1 MVKVLLTGGAGFIGS
16 WMAEELIKRDYYV
29 YVVDKLTYAGNL
41 ENIKRLLKSK
51 NFSFL
56 RGDIN
61 NKKLMKKL
69 FKKIDK
75 VIHFAAETH
84 IDRSLLNPDIFVKTD
99 FLGTYTLLETLKN
112 YPCERFIHIS
122 TSEVY
127 GSALKVPIN
136 EDHPLNPQSPY
147 AATKVGADRLCYAYY
162 LTYNL
167 PIIILRPFNIYGER
181 QYPEKLIPFFI
192 TQALEDKPLFIYG
205 DGENT
210 RDYLY
215 VKDLCEV
222 IIKFLE
228 APIEKYRGEV
238 FNIGSGREYSV
249 NEIAFRILEYFKKP
263 KNLVKYISDRKGHV
277 KRLICDY
284 RKLKKAFN
292 WQPTTTFEEGLEK
305 TMKWYLENEKWWK
318 KIKRSKI
325 FQKFYYLNYL
335 KRK

>member
-16 WMAEELIKRDYYV
+16 WMAEELVKRDYYV

-41 ENIKRLLKSK
+41 ENIKTLLRNK
-51 NFSFL
+51 NFSFI

-61 NKKLMKKL
+61 NKKLMKEL
-69 FKKIDK
+69 FKKVDK

-127 GSALKVPIN
+127 GTALKIPIN

-162 LTYNL
+162 MTYNL

-192 TQALEDKPLFIYG
+192 TQALENKPLFIYG
-205 DGENT
+205 NGENT

-222 IIKFLE
+222 IVKFLE
-228 APIEKYRGEV
+228 APIEKYQGEV
-238 FNIGSGREYSV
+238 FNIGSGIEYSV

-263 KNLVKYISDRKGHV
+263 KNLVKYILDRKGHV
-277 KRLICDY
+277 KRLLCDN
-284 RKLKKAFN
+284 RKLEKTFN
-292 WQPTTTFEEGLEK
+292 WQPTTNFEEGLEK
-305 TMKWYLENEKWWK
+305 TMKWYAENERWWK

-325 FQKFYYLNYL
+325 FQRFYYLNYL

>member
-1 MVKVLLTGGAGFIGS
+1 MVKILLTGGAGFIGS
-16 WMAEELIKRDYYV
+16 HLAEELVKRDYYV
-29 YVVDKLTYAGNL
+29 YVLDKLTYAGNL
-41 ENIKRLLKSK
+41 ENIKELLKNK
-51 NFSFL
+51 NFCFI

-61 NKKLMKKL
+61 NKKLVKQL
-69 FKKIDK
+69 FKKVDK
-75 VIHFAAETH
+75 IIHLAAETH
-84 IDRSLLNPDIFVKTD
+84 IDRSLLDPDIFVKTD
-99 FLGTYTLLETLKN
+99 FFGTYNLLETLKK

-127 GSALKVPIN
+127 GTALKVPIDEN
-136 EDHPLNPQSPY
+136 HPLNPQSPY

-162 LTYNL
+162 LTYHL
-167 PIIILRPFNIYGER
+167 PIIILRPFNIYGEK

-192 TQALEDKPLFIYG
+192 TQALENKPLFIYG

-228 APIEKYRGEV
+228 APIEKYLGEV
-238 FNIGSGREYSV
+238 FNIGSGFEYSV
-249 NEIAFRILEYFKKP
+249 NEISLRILEYFKKP
-263 KNLVKYISDRKGHV
+263 KSLLKYISDRKGHV

-284 RKLKKAFN
+284 TKLQKEFN
-292 WQPTTTFEEGLEK
+292 WQPKTTFEEGLEK
-305 TMKWYLENEKWWK
+305 TMKWYLENERWWK
-318 KIKRSKI
+318 KIKKSKL
-325 FQKFYYLNYL
+325 FQRFYYLNYL